1 MDNHIIIKENKK
13 THKRDENVNTVQIT
27 ENLKV
32 CHLEYLGIQFGKEI
46 AFFPIKPSLVSS
58 VFFLLHLGA
67 LAASFV
73 SGLL

>member
-1 MDNHIIIKENKK
+1 MKIKL
-13 THKRDENVNTVQIT
+13 TTVQIT

-32 CHLEYLGIQFGKEI
+32 CRLEYLGIQFGKEVV
-46 AFFPIKPSLVSS
+46 FFQMKPSLVSS
-58 VFFLLHLGA
+58 VFFLLHLEA